1 MTRVGL
7 GVDAHAFDS
16 DRDLVLGGVTIP
28 DAPGLAGHSDGDVL
42 SHAVADAL
50 LSASGISDLGTSFPS
65 TERWRDASSLAILG
79 ETAASV
85 ATAGWTIGNV
95 DATLVAQ
102 RPHLAP
108 FREAMIAAL
117 SEALNVDAARVWVK
131 ATTTDGMGFTGR
143 AEGVA
148 ALAVVLIEETRVS

>member
-1 MTRVGL
+1 MRVGL
-7 GVDAHAFDS
+7 GVDAHAFD
-16 DRDLVLGGVTIP
+16 DTRALVLGGVRIP
-28 DAPGLAGHSDGDVL
+28 DFSGLAGHSDGDVL

-50 LSASGISDLGTSFPS
+50 LSASGISDLGTSFPN
-65 TERWRDASSLAILG
+65 TERWKDASSLDILR
-79 ETAASV
+79 ETAGLIAE
-85 ATAGWTIGNV
+85 ADWAIDNV

-108 FREAMIAAL
+108 YRTLIIAAL
-117 SEALNVDAARVWVK
+117 AEALSVEETSVWVK

-148 ALAVVLIEETRVS
+148 ALAVVLIERTRVS